1 MAAETSL
8 LKDRRH
14 SYDGWMS
21 FDRESLANDA
31 VVLTTTRM
39 VMRAVGEADIARLHE
54 KILGVPAVMSWVFG
68 GTALSRR
75 ESESFIRANFNFSG
89 ASIGLCALVEKAS
102 GEVIGFAGLTPCQV
116 LSGDDLEFGF
126 VLALEAWGRGLATE
140 IGRAQ
145 ISLGFQQLGRSRLLA
160 LASERNTASI
170 STLEKLGMRHHSDV
184 IPPDRGPRRIYS
196 MEATDWPVPLS

>member
-1 MAAETSL
+1 
-8 LKDRRH
+8 
-14 SYDGWMS
+14 
-21 FDRESLANDA
+21 
-31 VVLTTTRM
+31 
-39 VMRAVGEADIARLHE
+39 E
-54 KILGVPAVMSWVFG
+54 KILSVPAVMSWVFG

-75 ESESFIRANFNFSG
+75 ESERFIRANFNFGG
-89 ASIGLCALVEKAS
+89 ASIGLCALAEKAS

-145 ISLGFQQLGRSRLLA
+145 ISFGFERLGRSRLLA

-170 STLEKLGMRHHSDV
+170 GTLEKLGMRHHSDV
-184 IPPDRGPRRIYS
+184 ILPGRSPRRIYW
-196 MEATDWPVPLS
+196 MDATDRPVPLS